1 MYNPKE
7 IYNELIK
14 RIAMAITVQLG
25 AILKHVNKHS
35 PSAPLWADRARICA
49 QIFHALAI
57 CCVLTKMAGG
67 YPFPG

>member
-14 RIAMAITVQLG
+14 RIAIMAITVQLG

-35 PSAPLWADRARICA
+35 PSAPL
-49 QIFHALAI
+49 
-57 CCVLTKMAGG
+57 
-67 YPFPG
+67 